1 MSKHINFLDKSYLST
16 ITENLL
22 KMLKKGSKY
31 YYERPFGSGTP
42 MLISNLAI
50 NSKKLTTIF
59 TSNFIEAK
67 QISSDIKSFSPDLRV
82 ATMPDWE
89 ILPYDEFS
97 PNNRI
102 ISDRMKILYDLLN
115 KNIDVLTISTT
126 TAIHKISPPE
136 FIAAYSFNFSKN
148 DVINEQNLKKQ
159 LEIANY
165 KHVTQVRNF
174 AEFCIRGSII
184 DLFPMGS
191 TTPYRIDLYDNI
203 IESIRSFDPETQ
215 CSTGLIENIEILPG
229 KEFPLDDQAIKL
241 FRNKFREYF
250 DGDPSKYSI
259 YREIGKGSTFHGVE
273 YYLPF
278 FFEKTAT
285 IFEYLPDD
293 CICITPDNI
302 DLIITKYHL
311 DINERYNF
319 LKHDIERPVISP
331 DNLFLNK
338 ESFYKEAKNFKH
350 LSLKTS
356 KNNHFENLESTNNF
370 SSQVNWLDK
379 IIEIMN
385 FNSKWKILIFINS
398 EKKINLL
405 KNRINSDTN
414 FIASYPSSVQEFI
427 NNDEK
432 CGLIFAQIN
441 TSFKFLPDNLLI
453 IAENSFHNENYNKY
467 AKKRNNQKSQNIETV
482 VKDISE
488 INIGD
493 PIVHNQHG
501 IGRYNGLIRMQT
513 NGIDMELLQIE
524 YANKASLYVP
534 IAHMHVISKYIGTDI
549 ESAPLHQLG
558 SDQWEKKYK
567 KATKQIYDTATEL
580 LDLYTQRNINKHG
593 FGFKMPSEE
602 YIRFSDEFGFE
613 ETIDQTN
620 AINDVINDMISERS
634 MDRLICGDVGF
645 GKTEIALRA
654 AFIAISN
661 NKQVSILCPTTLL
674 SEQHTQTFIN
684 RFENWPVRIAELS
697 RFKTKKEI
705 SQNIYDINNGNIDI
719 VIGTHKVLSKD
730 VKFKN
735 LGLVIIDE
743 EHRFGVRQKELLR
756 KIKPNVD
763 VLTLSATPI
772 PRTLGMSLEGIR
784 DFSIISTA
792 PKKRLPI
799 KTFVRKYNKNVI
811 KEAMTR
817 ELRRGGQIYFLHN
830 EVSTIENKRQSIKDI
845 MPEAKIAIAHGQMHE
860 RDLEGVMKEFYKS
873 HYDILLCTTIIETG
887 IDIPNAN
894 TIIIDHANNFGLA
907 QLHQLRGRVGRSY
920 HQAYAYLLI
929 QDEESITS
937 QAKKRLEAIQAME
950 DLGSG
955 FYLAMHDLEIRGAGE
970 ILGESQSGNHI
981 HEIGYSMYNE
991 ILKSSIDAIKNG
1003 YNYEITSKNS
1013 HYCEVN
1019 IHEAALLPD
1028 KYCSDIPSR
1037 LEIYKRLSHA
1047 SSIDDLIIIK
1057 NELIDR
1063 FGKLPVQAENLIL
1076 IHRIRITAQSS
1087 GIIEIDMSDK
1097 KIIIKFNERSNIDP
1111 TKLIE
1116 IYKNSKALKFQQENK
1131 IFINLCIPNIKDR
1144 TNEILK
1150 IIKSLKQ

>member
-1 MSKHINFLDKSYLST
+1 MNFLDKSYLFT

-22 KMLKKGSKY
+22 QMLKKGSKY
-31 YYERPFGSGTP
+31 FYERPFGSGTP
-42 MLISNLAI
+42 MLISSLAI
-50 NSKKLTTIF
+50 HSKKLNIIF
-59 TSNFIEAK
+59 TSNFLEAK
-67 QISSDIKSFSPDLRV
+67 QISSDIKVFSPDLRV
-82 ATMPDWE
+82 VTMPDWE

-97 PNNRI
+97 PNNII
-102 ISDRMKILYDLLN
+102 ISDRIKILHELLN
-115 KNIDVLTISTT
+115 KNIDVLTISIT
-126 TAIHKISPPE
+126 TAIQKISPPE
-136 FIAAYSFNFSKN
+136 FIAAYSFHFSKN
-148 DVINEQNLKKQ
+148 DLINQQNLKKQ

-174 AEFCIRGSII
+174 AEFCIRGNII

-191 TTPYRIDLYDNI
+191 TTPYRIDLYDDT

-215 CSTGLIENIEILPG
+215 CSTGFIEKIEILPA
-229 KEFPLDDQAIKL
+229 KEFPLDDKARKL
-241 FRNKFREYF
+241 FRTKFREYF

-259 YREIGKGSTFHGVE
+259 YKEIGKGYTFPGIE

-278 FFEKTAT
+278 FFEKTSS

-293 CICITPDNI
+293 SICITPYNI
-302 DLIITKYHL
+302 EEIITKYYSE
-311 DINERYNF
+311 INERFNF
-319 LKHDIERPVISP
+319 LKHDIERPILSP
-331 DNLFLNK
+331 DSLFLAK
-338 ESFYKEAKNFKH
+338 EYFYKEAKNFKQ
-350 LSLKTS
+350 LSLKIS
-356 KNNHFENLESTNNF
+356 KNDYFANVESTNTSN
-370 SSQVNWLDK
+370 SKMMNWLDK
-379 IIEIMN
+379 IIELMN
-385 FNSKWKILIFINS
+385 SNSEWKILILMNS
-398 EKKINLL
+398 DKRINLL
-405 KNRINSDTN
+405 KNRINLNTK
-414 FIASYPSSVQEFI
+414 FILSYPSSVQEFI
-427 NNDEK
+427 NNNEK

-453 IAENSFHNENYNKY
+453 ITENDFSHENHNNYITKRDNK
-467 AKKRNNQKSQNIETV
+467 KSKNIDTV

-501 IGRYNGLIRMQT
+501 IGRYNGLIYMQA
-513 NGIDMELLQIE
+513 NGNEMEFLQIE
-524 YANKASLYVP
+524 YANKTSLYVP
-534 IAHMHVISKYIGTDI
+534 VYHMHVISKYIGTDT

-567 KATKQIYDTATEL
+567 KATKQIHDTATEL
-580 LDLYTQRNINKHG
+580 LDLYAQRNNHKNG
-593 FGFKMPSEE
+593 FSFKIQEEE
-602 YIRFSDEFGFE
+602 YRRFSDEFGFE

-620 AINDVINDMISERS
+620 AINDIINDMVSERP

-654 AFIAISN
+654 AFIAVSN

-684 RFENWPVRIAELS
+684 RFENWPIRIAELS
-697 RFKTKKEI
+697 RFKTKKEVL
-705 SQNIYDINNGNIDI
+705 QNIHDINNGSIDI
-719 VIGTHKVLSKD
+719 VIGTHKILSKD

-735 LGLVIIDE
+735 LGLIIIDE
-743 EHRFGVRQKELLR
+743 EHHFGVRQKELLR

-763 VLTLSATPI
+763 TLTLSATPI

-784 DFSIISTA
+784 DFSIIATA

-811 KEAMTR
+811 REAVTR
-817 ELRRGGQIYFLHN
+817 ELRRSGQIYFLHN
-830 EVSTIENKRQSIKDI
+830 EVNTIENKRQFIEDVI
-845 MPEAKIAIAHGQMHE
+845 PEAKIAVAHGQMHE
-860 RDLEGVMKEFYKS
+860 RDLEGVMKAFYKS
-873 HYDILLCTTIIETG
+873 QYDVLLCTTIIETG

-929 QDEESITS
+929 HDEESITN

-950 DLGSG
+950 ELGSG

-970 ILGESQSGNHI
+970 ILGESQSGNNI

-991 ILKSSIDAIKNG
+991 ILKNSIEAIKNG
-1003 YNYEITSKNS
+1003 DDYEVNNKNS
-1013 HYCEVN
+1013 QYCEVN
-1019 IHEAALLPD
+1019 IHESALLPD
-1028 KYCSDIPSR
+1028 IYCSDIQSR

-1047 SSIDDLIIIK
+1047 SCTDDLIIIK
-1057 NELIDR
+1057 NELLDR
-1063 FGKLPVQAENLIL
+1063 FGKIPIQTENLIL
-1076 IHRIRITAQSS
+1076 IHRIRIIAQSS
-1087 GIIEIDMSDK
+1087 DIIEIDMSDK
-1097 KIIIKFNERSNIDP
+1097 KIIIKFSEKSNINP

-1116 IYKNSKALKFQQENK
+1116 IYKNSKILKFQPDNK
-1131 IFINLCIPNIKDR
+1131 VVINLCIPNIKDR
-1144 TNEILK
+1144 TNEVLK
-1150 IIKSLKQ
+1150 IIKYISQ